1 MRRKAEILASG
12 SARNS
17 AGRRLDFA
25 LPPMQTHFV
34 EKFVGPLVYRDVCL
48 SRRREAAPLVSRQ
61 AHVTDAKI
69 MFRDII
75 KFVIITATIV
85 LLNT

>member
-1 MRRKAEILASG
+1 MLLFGAKTFRQRQSL
-12 SARNS
+12 
-17 AGRRLDFA
+17 
-25 LPPMQTHFV
+25 V
-34 EKFVGPLVYRDVCL
+34 CPLIYRDVCL

-61 AHVTDAKI
+61 AHVTVAKI
-69 MFRDII
+69 MFRGII